1 MPKLL
6 LATGNQGK
14 LCELKSLFQGLPY
27 ELVTPSEAGISTG
40 VDETGGSLEENATL
54 KATAAAARSRLLALA
69 DDSGLEVVALGGG
82 PGVLSARYAGE
93 NASDSDRIN
102 QLLSQ
107 LKDVPWE
114 GRQACFRCV
123 LAVATPEGQVRL
135 FPGECSGIIAFKPR
149 GDKGFGYDPVFYL
162 AQLNMTMA
170 ELSLGTKN
178 RVSHRGQAARKAIAA
193 LREPAGSKA
202 ISPGD

>member
-14 LCELKSLFQGLPY
+14 LRELKSLFQGLSY
-27 ELVTPSEAGISTG
+27 ELVTPSEVDISTD

-54 KATAAAARSRLLALA
+54 KATAAAAKSGLLTLA
-69 DDSGLEVVALGGG
+69 DDSGLEVIALGGG

-93 NASDSDRIN
+93 NASDSERIDH
-102 QLLSQ
+102 LLSQ
-107 LKDVPWE
+107 LKDIPWE
-114 GRQACFRCV
+114 SRQASFRCV

-135 FPGECSGIIAFKPR
+135 FPGACHGAITFNPR

-162 AQLNMTMA
+162 AQANVTMA
-170 ELSLGTKN
+170 ELSLEDKN
-178 RVSHRGQAARKAIAA
+178 RVSHRGRAAKKAIAV
-193 LREPAGSKA
+193 LRELAVGKDINS
-202 ISPGD
+202 GD

>member
-14 LCELKSLFQGLPY
+14 LRELKSLFQGLSY
-27 ELVTPSEAGISTG
+27 ELVTPSEVGISTD

-54 KATAAAARSRLLALA
+54 KATAAAAKSRLLTLA
-69 DDSGLEVVALGGG
+69 DDSGLEVIALGGG

-93 NASDSDRIN
+93 NASDSERIN

-114 GRQACFRCV
+114 SRQASFRCV

-135 FPGECSGIIAFKPR
+135 FPGACYGAITFKPR

-162 AQLNMTMA
+162 AQLNVTMA
-170 ELSLGTKN
+170 ELSLEDKN
-178 RVSHRGQAARKAIAA
+178 RVSHRGKAARKAIAV
-193 LREPAGSKA
+193 LRELAGGKD
-202 ISPGD
+202 ISWGD

>member
-27 ELVTPSEAGISTG
+27 ELVTPSEAGIDTD

-54 KATAAAARSRLLALA
+54 KATAAAAKSGLLTLA
-69 DDSGLEVVALGGG
+69 DDSGLEVIALGGG
-82 PGVLSARYAGE
+82 PGMLSARYAGE

-102 QLLSQ
+102 RLLSQ
-107 LKDVPWE
+107 LKDIPWE
-114 GRQACFRCV
+114 SRQASFRCV

-135 FPGECSGIIAFKPR
+135 FLGACHGAITFKPR

-162 AQLNMTMA
+162 AQANVTMA
-170 ELSLGTKN
+170 ELSPEEKN
-178 RVSHRGQAARKAIAA
+178 RVSHRGKAARKAIAA
-193 LREPAGSKA
+193 LRKLADGKD
-202 ISPGD
+202 ISWGD